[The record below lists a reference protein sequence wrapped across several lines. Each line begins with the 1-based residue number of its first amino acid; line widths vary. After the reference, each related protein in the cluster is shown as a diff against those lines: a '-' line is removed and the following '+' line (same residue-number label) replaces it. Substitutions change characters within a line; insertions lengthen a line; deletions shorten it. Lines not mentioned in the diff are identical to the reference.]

1 MKNSRSI
8 GRDATFAIDA
18 IKLAICIAVIYGAYI
33 TQGRVSEQLSKQKYG
48 AQGHHFRHMEALIG
62 FQCVACFLWA
72 ALLSL
77 IFDKK
82 SGAQLPQPWRYAFI
96 GITNVIGPVCGTYA
110 LKNISYPAQVLAKS
124 CKSVPI
130 MLTGSLLY
138 RKRYSFMEY
147 ASIIAIAGGVAL
159 FALSSGKRK
168 GSLRDANPALG
179 YSLVLAN
186 LLLDSLT
193 NTGQD
198 EIKRMFPKTSSL
210 HMMCWSNFWGGLYY
224 GLAFFGITHTGY
236 DVIDFCLRHRDAGI
250 HLMSFCLCGAIGQ
263 LGIFYTISSFGSL
276 ICSIVCTTRKF
287 FSILLS
293 VMLAGAALMGSQ
305 WLAVGLVFAGLL
317 CKSIM
322 RLTSNRKNAG
332 KSKEA

>member
-1 MKNSRSI
+1 
-8 GRDATFAIDA
+8 
-18 IKLAICIAVIYGAYI
+18 
-33 TQGRVSEQLSKQKYG
+33 VSEQLSKHTYG
-48 AQGHHFRHMEALIG
+48 AQGHHFVHMEALIG

-72 ALLSL
+72 ALLLL
-77 IFDKK
+77 IFDRKPK
-82 SGAQLPQPWRYAFI
+82 AQHPQLWRYAFI

-130 MLTGSLLY
+130 MLTGRVLY
-138 RKRYSFMEY
+138 RKRYSMLEY
-147 ASIIAIAGGVAL
+147 ASVIAIAGGVAL
-159 FALSSGKRK
+159 FALCSGKTK
-168 GSLRDANPALG
+168 GSLRDANPSLG

-193 NTGQD
+193 NTSQD
-198 EIKRMFPKTSSL
+198 EIKRMFPGTSSL

-224 GLAFFGITHTGY
+224 AVAFFGFTHTGY
-236 DVIDFCLRHRDAGI
+236 DVIDFCFRHRDAGI

-276 ICSIVCTTRKF
+276 VCSIICTTRKF

-293 VMLAGAALMGSQ
+293 VMLAGAALMGLQ
-305 WLAVGLVFAGLL
+305 WVAVGLVFAGLL
-317 CKSIM
+317 SKSVM
-322 RLTSNRKNAG
+322 RLTSNRNKVNG
-332 KSKEA
+332 VKEA